1 MRVCGSV
8 LVQMKEIFFA
18 SVREMHFLAMH
29 FSLESVVCL
38 CLNLSS
44 CIIFKGLLKEVSR
57 T

>member
-1 MRVCGSV
+1 MRACGSV
-8 LVQMKEIFFA
+8 LVQMKEIFLQ
-18 SVREMHFLAMH
+18 VREMHFLAMH
-29 FSLESVVCL
+29 FSLESIVCL